1 MGMDV
6 YGLKPKTVVGEYFRN
21 NIWSWHPLWDYC
33 CFVDNTLVEKV
44 PMAHSNDGD
53 GLNAVDSRQL
63 GFKLIETIESGL
75 AASYI
80 LTYDEHVK
88 SLQKE
93 PCYCTKPSNIETFET
108 TLQMFLTSIAE
119 AQNYPTNLLQESY
132 DSTGPI
138 PFPKQKDKPQQK
150 NHPPKNDCA
159 SCQGTGLV
167 DNFLSNY
174 PLNINNIE
182 LFGKFLIDCGGFRIC

>member
-44 PMAHSNDGD
+44 PNAHSNDGD

-80 LTYDEHVK
+80 LAYDEHVK

-93 PCYCTKPSNIETFET
+93 PCYCTKPSNIETLEIT

-119 AQNYPTNLLQESY
+119 AQTFSATTSLQESY
-132 DSTGPI
+132 TPTDPI
-138 PFPKQKDKPQQK
+138 PFPNQKDQ
-150 NHPPKNDCA
+150 PPKNDCA

-182 LFGKFLIDCGGFRIC
+182 LFGKFLIDCGGFQIC

>member
-21 NIWSWHPLWDYC
+21 SIWSWHPLWDYC

-44 PMAHSNDGD
+44 PNAHSNDGD

-80 LTYDEHVK
+80 LAYDEHVK

-93 PCYCTKPSNIETFET
+93 PCYCTKPSNIETLET

-119 AQNYPTNLLQESY
+119 AQSFSATTSLQESY
-132 DSTGPI
+132 APTDPI
-138 PFPKQKDKPQQK
+138 PFPNQKDQPL
-150 NHPPKNDCA
+150 KNDCA

-182 LFGKFLIDCGGFRIC
+182 LFAKFLIDCGGFQIC